1 MINDVDD
8 TLSIILSFLSPQCSE
23 VCRRW
28 SRINDK
34 QTFAALGMPLC
45 SMCRERPWRDRLI
58 RGVVYYSNMFPMHFG
73 CFNATIASKT
83 SSNAITENLAVATR
97 NSQSQTANSLMPPS
111 HSCWRWAKQGCSALT
126 PCTMQGGRRLQYT
139 VLPLQY
145 QSVSSAMV
153 SMSNSTRTLPGTTRP
168 KGGCKTRKAS
178 ILATS
183 SNPTHVPTTQTGEAS
198 QVRLSIWE
206 TVHGAS
212 ATKASS
218 ALIGSRNTTGMVNG
232 RGSEPRGM
240 KRSCLPSMCLWLVRT
255 SSKPISHASVS

>member
-97 NSQSQTANSLMPPS
+97 NSQSQTAN
-111 HSCWRWAKQGCSALT
+111 CF
-126 PCTMQGGRRLQYT
+126 
-139 VLPLQY
+139 V
-145 QSVSSAMV
+145 
-153 SMSNSTRTLPGTTRP
+153 
-168 KGGCKTRKAS
+168 KGMNESRS
-178 ILATS
+178 I
-183 SNPTHVPTTQTGEAS
+183 
-198 QVRLSIWE
+198 
-206 TVHGAS
+206 
-212 ATKASS
+212 
-218 ALIGSRNTTGMVNG
+218 
-232 RGSEPRGM
+232 
-240 KRSCLPSMCLWLVRT
+240 
-255 SSKPISHASVS
+255 